1 MDLNFYSR
9 VESQEHKLCYS
20 STNTRSTS
28 ISLKQNCTNRALLTF
43 LSCLLLLLQ
52 ALTEY
57 SKHHSQ
63 QAKFQMQ
70 ILLECFTFH
79 SGGLGFARSF
89 FAEPMWCT
97 NEVGG
102 MVKGQGQPGG
112 DQEFARCFFAEQ
124 VMRYV
129 LRSGIDGEGIRGCTG
144 EVE

>member
-1 MDLNFYSR
+1 GEGRRRCGRRRSPT
-9 VESQEHKLCYS
+9 KGS
-20 STNTRSTS
+20 SDGGEAWRRGGRRKTPPDRFQIWGS
-28 ISLKQNCTNRALLTF
+28 IV
-43 LSCLLLLLQ
+43 LS
-52 ALTEY
+52 
-57 SKHHSQ
+57 H
-63 QAKFQMQ
+63 
-70 ILLECFTFH
+70 CFT
-79 SGGLGFARSF
+79 GGLGFARSF